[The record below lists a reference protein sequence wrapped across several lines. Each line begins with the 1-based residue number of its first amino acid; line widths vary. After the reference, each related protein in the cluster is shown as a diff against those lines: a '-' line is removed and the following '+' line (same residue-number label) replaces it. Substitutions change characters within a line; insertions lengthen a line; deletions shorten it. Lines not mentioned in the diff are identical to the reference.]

1 MQQALE
7 RDYVEYV
14 TARLEPLRRTARL
27 LCGER
32 QYAEDL
38 VQETIIRL
46 YVHWRR
52 AVAARNLDAYVRTI
66 LVRVFLEQR
75 RLAWSSRVD
84 LSAEPPE
91 PALVPQPDL
100 DSGLMLRVALKRLPP
115 RQRAVIV
122 LRFVCDLPV
131 DEVAKLLS
139 CSTGTVKSQTSHGL
153 AALRRHLGEST
164 HAALGKGTSHE

>member
-1 MQQALE
+1 MQQSVE
-7 RDYVEYV
+7 QDYIEYV
-14 TARLEPLRRTARL
+14 TVRLESLRRTARL

-38 VQETIIRL
+38 VQETISRL

-52 AVAARNLDAYVRTI
+52 AAAARNLDAYVRTI

-75 RLAWSSRVD
+75 RLAWSSRVH

-91 PALVPQPDL
+91 PAPISQPDL
-100 DSGLMLRVALKRLPP
+100 DSGLMLRLALKRLPP
-115 RQRAVIV
+115 KQRAVIV

-131 DEVAKLLS
+131 DEVAELLS
-139 CSTGTVKSQTSHGL
+139 CSAGTVKSQTSHGL

-164 HAALGKGTSHE
+164 LATLGKGTSHE